1 MMLPFQACSN
11 FSSQIQSNIFEN
23 VLCINAFGKFD
34 YFCCVPTRFIHKC
47 RKKAHFYRLTRQLFV
62 EHSVKEDNNTIGLR
76 FCWFFFLLSL
86 SLIPPFWCYIRKK
99 IAVIIGRKKG
109 KKIIWFVVHDVLYRS
124 FYTRFSP
131 EILNRYNRHNKIS
144 KRFFSKVCECVWLLV
159 FRYIRKTDTTADETD
174 LRSQSRLVL
183 NSHCSSKNTDWIL
196 CLRCV
201 ALCVSERVS
210 ELRSWSCR
218 LPL

>member
-1 MMLPFQACSN
+1 MHSENSIIFAVFQRV
-11 FSSQIQSNIFEN
+11 SSINVGKKRIF
-23 VLCINAFGKFD
+23 
-34 YFCCVPTRFIHKC
+34 
-47 RKKAHFYRLTRQLFV
+47 
-62 EHSVKEDNNTIGLR
+62 IGLR
-76 FCWFFFLLSL
+76 DSFLLSIRSKRIIIRLAWDSVDFFFYSLSL